1 MVEGEGPNPDTAVT
15 RLMELAFDELPNG
28 DPLPQDVRRTV
39 ALGRLLDDAQSG
51 RVVGEDPVPQL
62 GEALGREQL
71 GEAVS
76 ELIIAVN
83 EGRSRSMAT
92 VVEPA
97 RSAVRGPRGA
107 GGDVGGA
114 PRQGG
119 APHGEAPE
127 KESWRR
133 EEDLS
138 DAHIRVG
145 KRLVSDPVVDG
156 APPVFDAS
164 TGRVADVVERVP

>member
-15 RLMELAFDELPNG
+15 RLVELAFDELPNG

-51 RVVGEDPVPQL
+51 RVVGQDPVPQL

-92 VVEPA
+92 VV
-97 RSAVRGPRGA
+97 
-107 GGDVGGA
+107 
-114 PRQGG
+114 
-119 APHGEAPE
+119 
-127 KESWRR
+127 
-133 EEDLS
+133 
-138 DAHIRVG
+138 
-145 KRLVSDPVVDG
+145 
-156 APPVFDAS
+156 
-164 TGRVADVVERVP
+164 